1 MITVR
6 LSGIILAATAAA
18 NLFGVAAFAQ
28 VQQQAGVSALKG
40 HNSNAP
46 VDVTADRIEVQD
58 RADRAI
64 FVGNVHATQAELTL
78 ETQRLTVAYSNK
90 PAAPSVKPGAPPAPG
105 PSPSPSPAGSG
116 VQIHRLD
123 AAGGVVVHSPSE
135 TAKGDFGIY
144 DLDRKLITVIGNVQ
158 LTQGQNV
165 VNGQRLVINLDS
177 GRAVV
182 DGGPPGVNSSGG
194 RVSGHFT
201 VPQKTNT
208 TPSNASPGSPP
219 RNSPGR

>member
-1 MITVR
+1 MRPVR
-6 LSGIILAATAAA
+6 TFGIILAIGVNPAGLVGGAAT
-18 NLFGVAAFAQ
+18 GQ
-28 VQQQAGVSALKG
+28 VRQEQPTSALKG

-64 FVGNVHATQAELTL
+64 FAGNVHATQAELTL
-78 ETQRLTVAYSNK
+78 DTQRLTVAYSN
-90 PAAPSVKPGAPPAPG
+90 APQNGG
-105 PSPSPSPAGSG
+105 GTG
-116 VQIHRLD
+116 VQIRRLD

-144 DLDRKLITVIGNVQ
+144 DLDHKLITVIGNVQ
-158 LTQGQNV
+158 LTRGPNV
-165 VNGQRLVINLDS
+165 VNGQRLVINIES

-194 RVSGHFT
+194 RVTGHFT
-201 VPQKTNT
+201 VPQK
-208 TPSNASPGSPP
+208 
-219 RNSPGR
+219 NSGR

>member
-1 MITVR
+1 MRRVGSI
-6 LSGIILAATAAA
+6 GIIFALGAAA
-18 NLFGVAAFAQ
+18 VAGAALAQ
-28 VQQQAGVSALKG
+28 TQQQGVSALKG

-64 FVGNVHATQAELTL
+64 FAGNVHATQAEMTL
-78 ETQRLTVAYSNK
+78 DTERLTVAYSNK
-90 PAAPSVKPGAPPAPG
+90 PGGAGAAS
-105 PSPSPSPAGSG
+105 STSG

-135 TAKGDFGIY
+135 TAKGDFGVY
-144 DLDRKLITVIGNVQ
+144 DLDRRMITLIGNVR
-158 LTQGQNV
+158 LTQGNNV

-182 DGGPPGVNSSGG
+182 DGGPPGVNQSGG
-194 RVSGHFT
+194 RVTGHFT
-201 VPQKTNT
+201 VPQKTN
-208 TPSNASPGSPP
+208 GS
-219 RNSPGR
+219 

>member
-1 MITVR
+1 MNAMR
-6 LSGIILAATAAA
+6 SFGIILAVIGLASGAAV
-18 NLFGVAAFAQ
+18 GQVRQ
-28 VQQQAGVSALKG
+28 VQPVSALKG

-64 FVGNVHATQAELTL
+64 FAGNVHATQAELTL
-78 ETQRLTVAYSNK
+78 DTQRLTVAYSN
-90 PAAPSVKPGAPPAPG
+90 APQNGG
-105 PSPSPSPAGSG
+105 GGTG
-116 VQIHRLD
+116 VQIRRLD
-123 AAGGVVVHSPSE
+123 AAGGVVVRSPSE

-144 DLDRKLITVIGNVQ
+144 DLDHKLITVIGNVQ
-158 LTQGQNV
+158 LTRGPNV

-194 RVSGHFT
+194 RVTGHFT
-201 VPQKTNT
+201 VPQKN
-208 TPSNASPGSPP
+208 SGS
-219 RNSPGR
+219 